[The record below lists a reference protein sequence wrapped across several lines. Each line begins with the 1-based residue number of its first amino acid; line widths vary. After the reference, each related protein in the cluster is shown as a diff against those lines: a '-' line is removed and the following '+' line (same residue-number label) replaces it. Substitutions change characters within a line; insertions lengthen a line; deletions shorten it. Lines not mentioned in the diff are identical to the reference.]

1 MCIFA
6 GIKLTP
12 MAGLI
17 FTTVHVMTV
26 VSVVRSGDVEHDTQ
40 HEGEGMSIKSIARE
54 LSISRNSV
62 RKYLRSEPK
71 GKQNRKR
78 VMCSLY
84 HLDSYKRE
92 YMELSRYKGESRGGF
107 ADFLHPPHG
116 TGDSHA

>member
-71 GKQNRKR
+71 GKQNRKKG
-78 VMCSLY
+78 SK
-84 HLDSYKRE
+84 LDPY
-92 YMELSRYKGESRGGF
+92 
-107 ADFLHPPHG
+107 
-116 TGDSHA
+116 